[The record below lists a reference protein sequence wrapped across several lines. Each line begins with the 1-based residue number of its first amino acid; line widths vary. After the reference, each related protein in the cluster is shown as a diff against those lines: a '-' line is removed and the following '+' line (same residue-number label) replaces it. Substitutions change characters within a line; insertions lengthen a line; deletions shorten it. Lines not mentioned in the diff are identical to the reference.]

1 MFVGL
6 LAAISCH
13 AGLLDFIYL
22 SISSLG
28 SQGPFA
34 LLLPLIVPVGLL
46 ATISCHAAPLDLI
59 SFFFSSLGFYGHLLL
74 FCFSILFFFIF
85 AYYWA
90 FLLLGP
96 FLYIKNGYQ
105 QLSKVNTS
113 NFGFFFF
120 FFLHRIKQMSDVRE
134 LGFFKI
140 SEKTKL
146 NW

>member
-22 SISSLG
+22 FISSLG

-90 FLLLGP
+90 FLLLG
-96 FLYIKNGYQ
+96 LR
-105 QLSKVNTS
+105 TS
-113 NFGFFFF
+113 G
-120 FFLHRIKQMSDVRE
+120 VAY
-134 LGFFKI
+134 G
-140 SEKTKL
+140 
-146 NW
+146 

>member
-1 MFVGL
+1 MAPL
-6 LAAISCH
+6 LCFY
-13 AGLLDFIYL
+13 LLLCLWAYLLPFLAMLAYWTLFIYL
-22 SISSLG
+22 FISSLG

-96 FLYIKNGYQ
+96 FFIYQKRVSTTIK
-105 QLSKVNTS
+105 SKYFKLRV
-113 NFGFFFF
+113 
-120 FFLHRIKQMSDVRE
+120 FL
-134 LGFFKI
+134 LLFL
-140 SEKTKL
+140 T
-146 NW
+146 